1 MKKSLKIILII
12 VGIIVS
18 IILLDTLQARI
29 LKHSPIIS
37 WKKELADGDSWVDRG
52 ILVDTYYCT
61 REQDIQTISW
71 KFKGNKF
78 TCPISDPNNS
88 EKKGEQV
95 IQFDLELPHH
105 ILIDDEKYDDSMV
118 RSQEK
123 INISGIKFESID
135 YKKLKNYEKQ
145 YSPLINYIKNKCN
158 DFDINKWSISVNLFS
173 NDNNGVINLKYLI
186 QDNIET
192 NKSITFNITNNVIDT
207 VYFSNIDFDVD
218 ESKLIDY
225 IKEFE
230 KTHNQKKKKFDNGEE
245 FISEEVK
252 YSYFYNLDKLIY
264 TYQLYFYETV
274 DGEKI
279 INNNYISEYIINEN
293 YPLMEL

>member
-1 MKKSLKIILII
+1 MKKSIKIILIVTGVLI
-12 VGIIVS
+12 S
-18 IILLDTLQARI
+18 IIFLDTLQAKI
-29 LKHSPIIS
+29 FNSSPFIKIR
-37 WKKELADGDSWVDRG
+37 KDYKDGYVQYIDKG
-52 ILVDTYYCT
+52 IFVNHYYCT
-61 REQDIQTISW
+61 NKEEKTI
-71 KFKGNKF
+71 FKGTKY
-78 TCPISDPNNS
+78 TCSLDPNNS
-88 EKKGEQV
+88 ENQKEQV
-95 IQFDLELPHH
+95 IQFDLELPHY
-105 ILIDDEKYDDSMV
+105 ISIDDEEYDNSMV
-118 RSQEK
+118 RLQEK
-123 INISGIKFESID
+123 INISGIKFQNID

-145 YSPLINYIKNKCN
+145 YSPLIKYIKSKYN
-158 DFDINKWSISVNLFS
+158 DFDINKWNISVNLFS

-207 VYFSNIDFDVD
+207 VYFINMEFDMD

-225 IKEFE
+225 IKNFE
-230 KTHNQKKKKFDNGEE
+230 NTHNQKKKKFDNGEE

-279 INNNYISEYIINEN
+279 INNSYISEYIINEN
-293 YPLMEL
+293 YPLMKL